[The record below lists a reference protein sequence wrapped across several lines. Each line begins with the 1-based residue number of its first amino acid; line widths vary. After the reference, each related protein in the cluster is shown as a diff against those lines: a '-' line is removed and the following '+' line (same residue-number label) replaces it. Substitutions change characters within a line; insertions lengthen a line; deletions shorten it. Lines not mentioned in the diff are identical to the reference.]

1 MLRMPKKGIFYTFYT
16 MIALAVFLYLLF
28 PSEEIK
34 KYLAFQV
41 SNAGPGY
48 ALAIDRVRPAFPP
61 GLLLESA
68 DLSEGENPL
77 LSIDEMRIS
86 PRLLSLLGSEPTFH
100 FTGRLYSGTV
110 QGEGSLVKT
119 NPEGERLERIRVD
132 ADLTE
137 IHLEEIDPLQDL
149 SPHSVSGIMAGKIRY
164 FGNPASGTAEA
175 DLTLSGCTVDFET
188 PLFNLARIS
197 FTTIEAKLD
206 LQDMRRLA
214 VKECIARGNQ
224 LGGDISGAVTLTD
237 PPENST
243 LDLSGTLKPHASLIA
258 KLGEGVVSL
267 LFRKSRGETAF
278 PFRITGTLAQP
289 QFALR

>member
-1 MLRMPKKGIFYTFYT
+1 MPKKGIFYTLYT
-16 MIALAVFLYLLF
+16 IIALAVFLYLLF

-48 ALAIDRVRPAFPP
+48 ALTIDRVRPAFPP

-68 DLSEGENPL
+68 DLMEGENPL

-100 FTGRLYSGTV
+100 FIGRLYSGTI
-110 QGEGSLVKT
+110 QGEGSLIKG
-119 NPEGERLERIRVD
+119 NPEVERLDRIRVD
-132 ADLTE
+132 ADLTQ
-137 IHLEEIDPLQDL
+137 IHLEEIDRLQNL
-149 SPHSVSGIMAGKIRY
+149 STHSVSGNMAAKIRY
-164 FGNPASGTAEA
+164 IGDPVSSTAEA
-175 DLTLSGCTVDFET
+175 DVTCSECTVDFGT
-188 PLFNLARIS
+188 PLFNLAQIS
-197 FTTIEAKLD
+197 FSSIEAKLD
-206 LQDMRRLA
+206 LQDMRQLG
-214 VKECIARGNQ
+214 VKECIAKGNQ
-224 LGGDISGAVTLTD
+224 LGGDVSGDVTLTD

-243 LDLSGTLKPHASLIA
+243 LNLSGTLKPHASLIA

-267 LFRKSRGETAF
+267 LFRKNRGETAF